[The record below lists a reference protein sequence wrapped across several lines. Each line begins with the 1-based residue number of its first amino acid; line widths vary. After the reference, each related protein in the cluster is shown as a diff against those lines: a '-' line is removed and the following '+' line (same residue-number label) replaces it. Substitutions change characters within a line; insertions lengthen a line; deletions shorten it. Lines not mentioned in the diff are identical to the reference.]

1 MHETNK
7 KICLMSFYKFKKISN
22 PIILKNNIKNLKK
35 KNNFFGTIL
44 ISKEGINGTIAG
56 YSDCIQDFQKFLN
69 INLSESFSLK
79 TQFINHIP
87 FKKFKLKVKEQI
99 IKIGN
104 FNVEP
109 EKSTG
114 EFLTPKKWDE
124 FLHNDNTVVID
135 TRNFYESNIGSF
147 KNSIFPMTTSFSEF
161 PKWFK
166 KNKHKFKNK
175 NILTYCT
182 GGIRCEKATSYIKK
196 IGFKRV
202 YQLEGGI
209 LNYFKKVKENDSNFE
224 GECFV
229 FDDRVSVNHSL
240 NKGAF
245 GICYACGQPITKVDF
260 MSKFYK
266 KGISCDNCY
275 FKTTEEQKKKFRDRQ
290 NQYSSKNK

>member
-1 MHETNK
+1 
-7 KICLMSFYKFKKISN
+7 MSFYKFKKIGN
-22 PIILKNNIKNLKK
+22 PISLKNNIKNLNK

-56 YSDCIQDFQKFLN
+56 YLNCVQNFQKFLN

-104 FNVEP
+104 FNVDP

-124 FLHNDNTVVID
+124 FLCNDNTVVID
-135 TRNFYESNIGSF
+135 TRNSYESNIGSF
-147 KNSIFPMTTSFSEF
+147 KNSTFPMTSSFSEF

-196 IGFKRV
+196 FGFKRV
-202 YQLEGGI
+202 YQLKGGI
-209 LNYFKKVKENDSNFE
+209 LNYFKKVKENESNFK

-266 KGISCDNCY
+266 KGISCNNCY
-275 FKTTEEQKKKFRDRQ
+275 FKTTEEQKRKFQERQ
-290 NQYSSKNK
+290 NQHSSKIK